1 MLVVIVTLMID
12 SEIGYIA
19 DFIPEQLS
27 SRVGIFAVEQYFI
40 LTYVK
45 QSNKENRVRALY
57 FEVIHS
63 IVNVIQCIQ
72 AGIFA
77 FVILQIIIAQQYN
90 IGILYVSYP
99 INYGLW
105 IEILGLLAR
114 AFSFWYRLSNKNA
127 MVIILA
133 LSMIAFV
140 VNGVTSLSTY
150 FVMLTQQ
157 KLVITSTDVARFL
170 EFSIGSLGSQI
181 GLASQIASSVAY
193 LLTWIGTVKLLY
205 PHIKKL
211 GKIKF
216 WTIMCAAMV
225 YYLITFPVF
234 VLGYFTPS
242 ESVDAR

>member
-1 MLVVIVTLMID
+1 M
-12 SEIGYIA
+12 
-19 DFIPEQLS
+19 
-27 SRVGIFAVEQYFI
+27 
-40 LTYVK
+40 
-45 QSNKENRVRALY
+45 AL
-57 FEVIHS
+57 
-63 IVNVIQCIQ
+63 
-72 AGIFA
+72 
-77 FVILQIIIAQQYN
+77 
-90 IGILYVSYP
+90 
-99 INYGLW
+99 
-105 IEILGLLAR
+105 
-114 AFSFWYRLSNKNA
+114 
-127 MVIILA
+127 ILA
-133 LSMIAFV
+133 LSMIAYV
-140 VNGVTSLSTY
+140 VIGVTSLATY
-150 FVMLTQQ
+150 FDMLTQQ
-157 KLVITSTDVARFL
+157 MLVITSTDVARFL

>member
-1 MLVVIVTLMID
+1 L
-12 SEIGYIA
+12 E
-19 DFIPEQLS
+19 
-27 SRVGIFAVEQYFI
+27 
-40 LTYVK
+40 
-45 QSNKENRVRALY
+45 
-57 FEVIHS
+57 
-63 IVNVIQCIQ
+63 
-72 AGIFA
+72 
-77 FVILQIIIAQQYN
+77 
-90 IGILYVSYP
+90 SYP

-105 IEILGLLAR
+105 IVILGLLAR
-114 AFSFWYRLSNKNA
+114 AFFFWYRLSNKNVMA
-127 MVIILA
+127 LILA
-133 LSMIAFV
+133 LSMIAYV
-140 VNGVTSLSTY
+140 VIGVTSLATY
-150 FVMLTQQ
+150 FDMLTQQ
-157 KLVITSTDVARFL
+157 MLVITSTDVARFL

-181 GLASQIASSVAY
+181 ELASQIASSVAY